1 MTHQSQSDFS
11 EYCVPGVFRVTFKTE
26 NKAFFKG
33 SQNLLYDIGDFM
45 VNLTD
50 GKCENNSLLQDF
62 QKNHIQDFSFDIV
75 VRGKDY
81 ALEEKRIEAIKKAQ
95 REWNGEFY

>member
-1 MTHQSQSDFS
+1 MKITL
-11 EYCVPGVFRVTFKTE
+11 YYKIFK
-26 NKAFFKG
+26 
-33 SQNLLYDIGDFM
+33 
-45 VNLTD
+45 
-50 GKCENNSLLQDF
+50 
-62 QKNHIQDFSFDIV
+62 KNHIQDFSFDIV